1 MGAAIAAGE
10 DMIPAAIEAV
20 AMTLVVIEAVVALAA
35 AAATVAT
42 VMAAAAGT
50 NAVDME
56 AAVNL
61 LLLLLFSRNQS
72 LQTQKGRVP

>member
-1 MGAAIAAGE
+1 
-10 DMIPAAIEAV
+10 MIPAAIADV
-20 AMTLVVIEAVVALAA
+20 VMTPVVIEGAVAAQAA
-35 AAATVAT
+35 AADMAVI

-61 LLLLLFSRNQS
+61 LLLLLFSRN
-72 LQTQKGRVP
+72 